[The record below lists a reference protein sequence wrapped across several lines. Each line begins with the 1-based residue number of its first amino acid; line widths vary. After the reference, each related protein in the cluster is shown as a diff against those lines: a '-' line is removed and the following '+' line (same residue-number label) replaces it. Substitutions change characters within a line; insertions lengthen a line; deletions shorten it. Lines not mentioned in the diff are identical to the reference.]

1 MDGVD
6 GREHALAFRLDA
18 SFDVDAA
25 VEKRLL
31 AVGGELFD
39 VGDEHARLPLGD
51 GTARLNGVDHEHELF
66 EGEIASLD
74 GIFHGVALVG
84 FDVDVEVA
92 QRLDIVVDAFAFCRY
107 PIRSKPLDDLRHG
120 KAVLGVGFLLKD
132 FPEIENFELR
142 LAVVRHN
149 SRFLEG
155 RNNDMHPHCSRWEEE
170 CPIVSVSDSKDRHIM
185 SAR

>member
-1 MDGVD
+1 MASTV
-6 GREHALAFRLDA
+6 ESTLLAFRLDA
-18 SFDVDAA
+18 SFDVDTA

-66 EGEIASLD
+66 KGEISSFD

-84 FDVDVEVA
+84 FDVDIEVA
-92 QRLDIVVDAFAFCRY
+92 QRLDVVVDAFAFGRN
-107 PIRSKPLDDLRHG
+107 PIRSKPLDNLRHG

-132 FPEIENFELR
+132 LPEIENFELR

-155 RNNDMHPHCSRWEEE
+155 RNNDMHPYCSR
-170 CPIVSVSDSKDRHIM
+170 
-185 SAR
+185 

>member
-1 MDGVD
+1 M
-6 GREHALAFRLDA
+6 HQ
-18 SFDVDAA
+18 

-39 VGDEHARLPLGD
+39 VGDKHARLPLGD

-84 FDVDVEVA
+84 FDVDVEIA
-92 QRLDIVVDAFAFCRY
+92 QRLDVVVDAFALGGY
-107 PIRSKPLDDLRHG
+107 PVRIEPLENLRHG

-132 FPEIENFELR
+132 LPEIENFELR

-155 RNNDMHPHCSRWEEE
+155 RNNDMLPHCSRWEEE
-170 CPIVSVSDSKDRHIM
+170 CPIVSVSDSTDRHIL